1 MVEQVCRQ
9 LGTSER
15 KTCKVL
21 GQARN
26 TQRYRFRQPEKD
38 RPLIDDL
45 LRVTVKHP
53 RYGYRRVTILLR
65 EDGWLVNFKRV
76 YRLWCQE
83 GLKVH
88 RKQHKRLWLGTSAN
102 SCDRKR
108 PEHYNHVWSYDLLSD
123 RLENGRRIRMLS
135 VIDEF
140 TRECLALDVGRNFRG
155 GDVVEVLRY
164 LFAVRGEPQ
173 YIRSDN
179 GPEFT
184 CNAVKKWLKTTGVK
198 TLFIAP
204 GSPWENG
211 YIESFNGKLRDELLN
226 RELFVHINEA
236 RYVAD
241 RWRMDYNHY
250 RPHSSLGYMSPAAFA
265 ATCLESGSATL
276 RLPQDKE
283 NENAILS

>member
-1 MVEQVCRQ
+1 M
-9 LGTSER
+9 GTS
-15 KTCKVL
+15 
-21 GQARN
+21 Q
-26 TQRYRFRQPEKD
+26 
-38 RPLIDDL
+38 
-45 LRVTVKHP
+45 
-53 RYGYRRVTILLR
+53 
-65 EDGWLVNFKRV
+65 
-76 YRLWCQE
+76 
-83 GLKVH
+83 
-88 RKQHKRLWLGTSAN
+88 N

-123 RLENGRRIRMLS
+123 RLENGRRIRILS
-135 VIDEF
+135 VMDEF

-155 GDVVEVLRY
+155 GAVVEVLRY

-173 YIRSDN
+173 FIRSDN

-184 CNAVKKWLKTTGVK
+184 CKAIKKWLKRAGVK
-198 TLFIAP
+198 TLFVAP

-226 RELFVHINEA
+226 RELFVHIDEA

-265 ATCLESGSATL
+265 AACLGSGSATL